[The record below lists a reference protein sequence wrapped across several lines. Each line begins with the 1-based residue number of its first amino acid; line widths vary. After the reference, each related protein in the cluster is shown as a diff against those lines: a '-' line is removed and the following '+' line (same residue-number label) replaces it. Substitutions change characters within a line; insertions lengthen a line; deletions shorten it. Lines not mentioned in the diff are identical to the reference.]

1 MYENIFN
8 FKISKFSSFIN
19 HTGATQFDDMPDEL
33 REVVDDYWG
42 TFPPQ
47 HPLIK
52 DAFGV
57 MFGLLFI
64 ISFFGNGCVLYVFL
78 GTKSLRTPVSLFLLL
93 YLEYLEQQMFIV
105 VAVQLLHLEP
115 GSL

>member
-1 MYENIFN
+1 MKSYILN
-8 FKISKFSSFIN
+8 FKILKLSSFIH

-78 GTKSLRTPVSLFLLL
+78 GTKSLRTPVSFSATF
-93 YLEYLEQQMFIV
+93 YGIFGTDDYCCSPTI
-105 VAVQLLHLEP
+105 
-115 GSL
+115 SS